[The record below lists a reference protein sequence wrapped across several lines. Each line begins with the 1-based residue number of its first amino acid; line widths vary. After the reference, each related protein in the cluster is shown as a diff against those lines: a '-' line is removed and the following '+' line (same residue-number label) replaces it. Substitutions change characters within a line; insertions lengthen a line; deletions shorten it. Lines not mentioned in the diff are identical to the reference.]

1 MSRGCQKYVKS
12 CERVSRVVKRMSRGG
27 QEGVKSCEE
36 GVKSCQG
43 VSKSC
48 LESAKW
54 APSTFQEGAKVKTLR
69 VPLARAC
76 QEGSQEG
83 TKTVSQ

>member
-1 MSRGCQKYVKS
+1 MCSS
-12 CERVSRVVKRMSRGG
+12 DL

-36 GVKSCQG
+36 VVMSCQEACHCVKG

-48 LESAKW
+48 QESAKW

-83 TKTVSQ
+83 AKTVSP